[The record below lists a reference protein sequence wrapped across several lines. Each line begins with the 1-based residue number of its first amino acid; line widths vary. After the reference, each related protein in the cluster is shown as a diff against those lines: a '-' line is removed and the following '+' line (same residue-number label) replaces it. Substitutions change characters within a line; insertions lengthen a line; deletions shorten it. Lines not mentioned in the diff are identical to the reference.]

1 MEADVLSLEKEE
13 EGEQSL
19 SEGEQDYSV
28 KQVILFK
35 LDLKKKQSL
44 QAFPTLVDCAC
55 GGSGW
60 LVLLQRS
67 DPEGHEQWWTVRPW
81 HSLRYLPNP
90 APYLI
95 NGFPLEIDW
104 FHVS

>member
-35 LDLKKKQSL
+35 LDLKKKSL

-55 GGSGW
+55 GGSG
-60 LVLLQRS
+60 
-67 DPEGHEQWWTVRPW
+67 
-81 HSLRYLPNP
+81 
-90 APYLI
+90 
-95 NGFPLEIDW
+95 
-104 FHVS
+104 